1 MELQL
6 SLCLLWLTILLLNHV
21 PPSLHPPVSNS
32 SCLNMWYQ
40 PLYCTTILF
49 KVLYWKIK
57 NVFFTFCVC
66 LFFTYYLCEK
76 YYKPLTV
83 QYYIT
88 NCVSWVSR
96 FAGLMN
102 KLDLWMCSQNRTHLY
117 VCWELNEKKV
127 EECSLE
133 TRAPLSIFSTLTP
146 SADLAFHG
154 SRNLSE
160 GHRDLTSASSLS
172 LTNAKEGDKN
182 RNSRGVCSWIVR
194 ANGEKVREHL
204 RDTNLRI
211 LEISFYFSWIS

>member
-1 MELQL
+1 
-6 SLCLLWLTILLLNHV
+6 
-21 PPSLHPPVSNS
+21 
-32 SCLNMWYQ
+32 
-40 PLYCTTILF
+40 
-49 KVLYWKIK
+49 
-57 NVFFTFCVC
+57 
-66 LFFTYYLCEK
+66 
-76 YYKPLTV
+76 
-83 QYYIT
+83 
-88 NCVSWVSR
+88 
-96 FAGLMN
+96 
-102 KLDLWMCSQNRTHLY
+102 MCSQNRTHLY

-160 GHRDLTSASSLS
+160 GHRDLTSARSLS